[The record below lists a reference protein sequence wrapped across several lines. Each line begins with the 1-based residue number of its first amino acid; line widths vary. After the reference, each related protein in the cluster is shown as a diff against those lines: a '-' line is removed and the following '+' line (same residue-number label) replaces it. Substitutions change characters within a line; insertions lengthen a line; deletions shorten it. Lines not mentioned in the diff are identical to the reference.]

1 MSEWFVIKDK
11 DQLIESTRILVF
23 NSMGNEE
30 SNVKLTISPEDKEEL
45 DTILSF
51 NETKNIMMPHLRKQ
65 RNRRTKEER
74 YLLEDS
80 KYQEIIELIGSR
92 MVSNILHGLVKKG
105 LVESAFDTECNDF
118 IFWIPDL
125 AKGSESDENKQSET
139 D

>member
-1 MSEWFVIKDK
+1 MSEWFVVKDK
-11 DQLIESTRILVF
+11 DHLIESTRILVF
-23 NSMGNEE
+23 NSMGPEK
-30 SNVKLTISPEDKEEL
+30 SNIKLSINPQDKEEL

-65 RNRRTKEER
+65 RNKRTNEER
-74 YLLEDS
+74 YLLEDT

-125 AKGSESDENKQSET
+125 GKELDLNEENQPET